1 MEAITVI
8 LAENELA
15 EREKLKSLLAN
26 EADIQVIGEARDGR
40 ECLDL
45 VRRQRPTIALIKE
58 DLPVISGLAA
68 AEQISTEMSE
78 VGVILI
84 LTGSEGEEVWHKMLR
99 AGIKEFMTRPITGDR
114 LTEEVRKVARL
125 QKPAKK
131 AGAATPEAEVPK
143 RRIITVT
150 GPRGGCGK
158 TVVATNLAVAMA
170 RESEKIA
177 LIDLNRWGGDIAM
190 LLDMTPRRTLGDL
203 LPGFGGIDFD
213 VVDSVIS
220 KHTSGAAVLAAPLTG
235 T

>member
-40 ECLDL
+40 
-45 VRRQRPTIALIKE
+45 QRPTVALIKE
-58 DLPVISGLAA
+58 DLPVLNGLAA
-68 AEQISTEMSE
+68 AEQISMEMPE
-78 VGVILI
+78 VGVILV

-99 AGIKEFMTRPITGDR
+99 AGIKEFMTRPIAGDR

-131 AGAATPEAEVPK
+131 AGAAAPEAEAPK

-177 LIDLNRWGGDIAM
+177 LIDLNLWGGDIAM
-190 LLDMTPRRTLGDL
+190 LLDMTPRG
-203 LPGFGGIDFD
+203 
-213 VVDSVIS
+213 
-220 KHTSGAAVLAAPLTG
+220 
-235 T
+235 